1 MGYVR
6 EVRCGYEYVSDNGVI
21 YEIGENGAEFN
32 IIIDTYNDYDED
44 DNEECEYEA
53 LHAYGCNV
61 VDYVFGE
68 MEDPEMVEWLDKR
81 IERYE
86 NHERIVQFYNG
97 EFCECYIGLK
107 EEKRRKRVPKEELFV
122 KKK

>member
-6 EVRCGYEYVSDNGVI
+6 EARVGYEYISDNGVI

-32 IIIDTYNDYDED
+32 IIIDTYSDC
-44 DNEECEYEA
+44 EEQYEE
-53 LHAYGCNV
+53 LHAYGSHL

-68 MEDPEMVEWLDKR
+68 IEDPETIEWIDNR

-86 NHERIVQFYNG
+86 NHERVVRFYNG
-97 EFCECYIGLK
+97 EFCECYIGFK
-107 EEKRRKRVPKEELFV
+107 EEKHLPIKRVSKDELFV
-122 KKK
+122 KKQ